1 MTIYLLDTN
10 VVSNAVHRRSDVV
23 AKRLLNVDTNQL
35 KVSSITHG
43 EVQFGLAQRP
53 DSKKLAEAITD
64 FFIEIEVLSWTD
76 LTAQTYGRLRAVM
89 RSAGKA
95 LEPLDMLIAAHALEA
110 GAVLVSSDTAFRHV
124 PGLTV
129 EDWTAA

>member
-10 VVSNAVHRRSDVV
+10 VVSNAVHRRSDAV
-23 AKRLLNVDTNQL
+23 AKRLLDLDTNQL
-35 KVSSITHG
+35 KVSSITYG
-43 EVQFGLAQRP
+43 EVQRGLAQRP
-53 DSKKLAEAITD
+53 DSKRLAEAIAD
-64 FFIEIEVLSWTD
+64 FFVEIEVLSWTD

-89 RSAGKA
+89 RKLGKT

-110 GAVLVSSDTAFRHV
+110 GAVLVSSDSAFRHF

>member
-35 KVSSITHG
+35 KVSSITYG

-53 DSKKLAEAITD
+53 DSKKLAEAIAD

-110 GAVLVSSDTAFRHV
+110 GAVLVSSDSAFRYV

>member
-35 KVSSITHG
+35 KVSSITYG

-53 DSKKLAEAITD
+53 DSKKLAEAIAD

-110 GAVLVSSDTAFRHV
+110 GAVLVSSDSAFRHV
-124 PGLTV
+124 PDLTV

>member
-35 KVSSITHG
+35 KVSSITYG

-110 GAVLVSSDTAFRHV
+110 GAVLVSSDSAFRHV
-124 PGLTV
+124 PDLTV